1 MFLGERNMSVYK
13 IITCDIK
20 EGIFKN
26 KRNIIIPLLC
36 TLQCMYAHLNINMFK
51 EYNDIKGHS
60 SLLDLFA
67 EIFHGCDP
75 VGQNISPDIKIIV
88 PYLWFSIFVFAVFIS
103 FDYMHN
109 DLTQFGMQI
118 LSRTSKRRF
127 WWISKCAWCYL
138 SSIWFY
144 LVFTLTAFLFA
155 VLNNYDVFDVD
166 NVETINVLADRSV
179 IYNYIGISELSLKNI
194 LSILLMPLIV
204 ISTLNILQMLLC
216 LFIKP
221 MYGYLLIIGIVT
233 FGIISDSLLAISR
246 TGMVTFNNMYFENA
260 YNEKIGLII
269 CVLINIICV
278 VTGTIYFK
286 KYDII
291 PSPDKE

>member
-1 MFLGERNMSVYK
+1 MFLLIEA
-13 IITCDIK
+13 
-20 EGIFKN
+20 
-26 KRNIIIPLLC
+26 LL
-36 TLQCMYAHLNINMFK
+36 
-51 EYNDIKGHS
+51 
-60 SLLDLFA
+60 
-67 EIFHGCDP
+67 
-75 VGQNISPDIKIIV
+75 
-88 PYLWFSIFVFAVFIS
+88 
-103 FDYMHN
+103 
-109 DLTQFGMQI
+109 
-118 LSRTSKRRF
+118 
-127 WWISKCAWCYL
+127 
-138 SSIWFY
+138 
-144 LVFTLTAFLFA
+144 
-155 VLNNYDVFDVD
+155 
-166 NVETINVLADRSV
+166 
-179 IYNYIGISELSLKNI
+179 YNYIGISELSLKNI

-233 FGIISDSLLAISR
+233 FGIISDSPLAISR

>member
-1 MFLGERNMSVYK
+1 MNVYK
-13 IITCDIK
+13 IIMCDIK
-20 EGIFKN
+20 EGIIKN

-36 TLQCMYAHLNINMFK
+36 ILQCMYAHLNINMFK
-51 EYNDIKGHS
+51 EYNDIKSNS
-60 SLLDLFA
+60 SLLDLFT

-75 VGQNISPDIKIIV
+75 VGQNINPDIKIIV

-109 DLTQFGMQI
+109 DLTQFGIQI

-144 LVFTLTAFLFA
+144 SIFAITTVVFAII
-155 VLNNYDVFDVD
+155 NGYDIFGTN
-166 NVETINVLADRSV
+166 NVETLNILADRSV
-179 IYNYIGISELSLKNI
+179 VYSYIGIAQLSLKHI

-204 ISTLNILQMLLC
+204 ISALNMIQMLLC

-221 MYGYLLIIGIVT
+221 MYGYLLIIGVVT
-233 FGIISDSLLAISR
+233 FGIISDSPVAISR
-246 TGMVTFNNMYFENA
+246 IGMVTFNNMYFESA
-260 YNEKIGLII
+260 YNEVMGILI
-269 CVLINIICV
+269 CTAINIICIII
-278 VTGTIYFK
+278 GTVYFK

-291 PSPDKE
+291 PSQDKE